1 MGLKRQCLLQELSKV
16 KMAGRYCLKNRLS
29 FVEFLLIQRGEERRG
44 EVMRYSF
51 IWRDVFFF
59 YRKTS
64 SGQPAYKGERR
75 KGRMRIEER
84 AIVTTAT
91 AAQSG

>member
-59 YRKTS
+59 I
-64 SGQPAYKGERR
+64 ERLAR
-75 KGRMRIEER
+75 GSQLTKER
-84 AIVTTAT
+84 
-91 AAQSG
+91 GGKEG

>member
-1 MGLKRQCLLQELSKV
+1 
-16 KMAGRYCLKNRLS
+16 
-29 FVEFLLIQRGEERRG
+29 
-44 EVMRYSF
+44 MRYSF